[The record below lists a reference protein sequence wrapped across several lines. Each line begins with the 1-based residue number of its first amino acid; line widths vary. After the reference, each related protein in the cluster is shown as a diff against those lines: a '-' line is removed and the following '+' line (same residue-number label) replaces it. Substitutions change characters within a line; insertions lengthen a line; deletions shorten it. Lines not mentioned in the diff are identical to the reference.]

1 MNDIYDPTNDFKF
14 ENLSMTSPSSVSG
27 GVYFSKFLMNRNSLY
42 IQTPKCSTKSGV
54 IKLGKKIH
62 MDLVFTNVN
71 EEFIQWIETLETTTR
86 KLIYANR
93 EKWFDT
99 ELDEDDI
106 ESYFT
111 PTVKLFK
118 SGKQYLVRVNMSQRI
133 NGTPAV
139 KIYDE
144 AELDV
149 APEALDDKTTMITIL
164 EVQGVRCSA
173 KSFQIELVLKQA
185 MVIKPVEIFEKCI
198 IKERSKLG
206 VLNDK
211 SANDNLE
218 SLSSSSLKV
227 QMTNSLAAEE
237 PINVNENPILTPF
250 RIEDAQY
257 ETPSPLITA
266 HKVGVLNEKMCNKD
280 NLEAEQNTLINDS
293 PINES
298 SMNESPINDSPMDT
312 PIQIETENKYELEP
326 FEIDLDDTNIKAED
340 TVYLKDKTE
349 VYYEMYKNARKKA
362 KLAKSLALSSF
373 MEARRIKNMYMLDD
387 LEDSDE
393 DDEMDLE
400 NMENEGSDEDE

>member
-27 GVYFSKFLMNRNSLY
+27 GVYFSKFLMNRNPLY

-54 IKLGKKIH
+54 IKSAKKIH

-93 EKWFDT
+93 EKWFDM

-144 AELDV
+144 SEVDV

-173 KSFQIELVLKQA
+173 KSFQIELVLKQI
-185 MVIKPVEIFEKCI
+185 MVIKPLEIFEKCI
-198 IKERSKLG
+198 IKERSKQG
-206 VLNDK
+206 SSN
-211 SANDNLE
+211 NNLE
-218 SLSSSSLKV
+218 SSSLKV

-237 PINVNENPILTPF
+237 PSIQISVYENPSL
-250 RIEDAQY
+250 
-257 ETPSPLITA
+257 
-266 HKVGVLNEKMCNKD
+266 NKD
-280 NLEAEQNTLINDS
+280 NVEESVNDESVINVETTPNIQNSEQS
-293 PINES
+293 ES
-298 SMNESPINDSPMDT
+298 NVDIPMSNVDIPMSNVT
-312 PIQIETENKYELEP
+312 QEPTENKYELEP

>member
-27 GVYFSKFLMNRNSLY
+27 GVYFSKFLMNRNPLY

-54 IKLGKKIH
+54 IKSGKKIH

-86 KLIYANR
+86 KLIYTNR
-93 EKWFDT
+93 EKWFDM

-118 SGKQYLVRVNMSQRI
+118 SGKQYLVRVNMIQRI

-144 AELDV
+144 TEVDV

-173 KSFQIELVLKQA
+173 KSFQIELVLKQI
-185 MVIKPVEIFEKCI
+185 MVIKPLEIFEKCI
-198 IKERSKLG
+198 IKERSKQGSLSDHF
-206 VLNDK
+206 L
-211 SANDNLE
+211 NDNLE
-218 SLSSSSLKV
+218 SSLLKV

-237 PINVNENPILTPF
+237 PNIQINVN
-250 RIEDAQY
+250 
-257 ETPSPLITA
+257 
-266 HKVGVLNEKMCNKD
+266 
-280 NLEAEQNTLINDS
+280 
-293 PINES
+293 
-298 SMNESPINDSPMDT
+298 
-312 PIQIETENKYELEP
+312 
-326 FEIDLDDTNIKAED
+326 
-340 TVYLKDKTE
+340 
-349 VYYEMYKNARKKA
+349 
-362 KLAKSLALSSF
+362 
-373 MEARRIKNMYMLDD
+373 
-387 LEDSDE
+387 
-393 DDEMDLE
+393 
-400 NMENEGSDEDE
+400 

>member
-27 GVYFSKFLMNRNSLY
+27 GVYFSKFLMNRNPLY

-54 IKLGKKIH
+54 IKSGKKIH

-93 EKWFDT
+93 EKWFDM

-144 AELDV
+144 AEVDV

-173 KSFQIELVLKQA
+173 KSFQIELVLKQI
-185 MVIKPVEIFEKCI
+185 MVIKPLEIFEKCI
-198 IKERSKLG
+198 IKERSKQG
-206 VLNDK
+206 A
-211 SANDNLE
+211 SNDNLE
-218 SLSSSSLKV
+218 SSSLKV

-237 PINVNENPILTPF
+237 PNIQINVYENPSL
-250 RIEDAQY
+250 
-257 ETPSPLITA
+257 
-266 HKVGVLNEKMCNKD
+266 NKD
-280 NLEAEQNTLINDS
+280 NVEESVNDESVINVETTPNIQNSEQS
-293 PINES
+293 ES
-298 SMNESPINDSPMDT
+298 NVDIPMSNVT
-312 PIQIETENKYELEP
+312 QEPTENKYELEP

>member
-27 GVYFSKFLMNRNSLY
+27 GVYFSKFLMNRNPLY

-54 IKLGKKIH
+54 IKSGKKIH

-93 EKWFDT
+93 EKWFDM

-144 AELDV
+144 AEVDV
-149 APEALDDKTTMITIL
+149 APEALDDKTSMITIL

-173 KSFQIELVLKQA
+173 KSFQIELVLKQI
-185 MVIKPVEIFEKCI
+185 MVIKPLEIFEKCI
-198 IKERSKLG
+198 IKERSKP
-206 VLNDK
+206 
-211 SANDNLE
+211 SASNDNLE
-218 SLSSSSLKV
+218 NSSLKV
-227 QMTNSLAAEE
+227 ENTNSLAAEE
-237 PINVNENPILTPF
+237 PNIQINVYENPSL
-250 RIEDAQY
+250 
-257 ETPSPLITA
+257 
-266 HKVGVLNEKMCNKD
+266 NKD
-280 NLEAEQNTLINDS
+280 NVEESVINV
-293 PINES
+293 ET
-298 SMNESPINDSPMDT
+298 T
-312 PIQIETENKYELEP
+312 PNIQISEKSESNVDITMSNVDIPMSNVDITMSNVDITMSNVTQEPTENKYELEP

-393 DDEMDLE
+393 DDELDLE

>member
-54 IKLGKKIH
+54 IKSGKKIH

-93 EKWFDT
+93 EKWFDM

-144 AELDV
+144 AEVDV
-149 APEALDDKTTMITIL
+149 APEALDDKTSMITIL

-173 KSFQIELVLKQA
+173 KSFQIELVLKQI
-185 MVIKPVEIFEKCI
+185 MVIKPLEIFEKCI
-198 IKERSKLG
+198 IKERSKS
-206 VLNDK
+206 
-211 SANDNLE
+211 SASNDNLE
-218 SLSSSSLKV
+218 SSSLKV

-237 PINVNENPILTPF
+237 PNIQINVYENPSL
-250 RIEDAQY
+250 
-257 ETPSPLITA
+257 
-266 HKVGVLNEKMCNKD
+266 NKD
-280 NLEAEQNTLINDS
+280 NVEESVINV
-293 PINES
+293 ET
-298 SMNESPINDSPMDT
+298 T
-312 PIQIETENKYELEP
+312 PNIQISEKSESNVDIPMSNVDIPMSNVDIPMSNVTQEPTENKYELEP

-393 DDEMDLE
+393 DDELDLE

>member
-27 GVYFSKFLMNRNSLY
+27 GVYFSKFLMNRNPLY

-54 IKLGKKIH
+54 IKSGKKIH

-93 EKWFDT
+93 EKWFDM

-144 AELDV
+144 AEVDV
-149 APEALDDKTTMITIL
+149 APEALNDKTSMITIL

-173 KSFQIELVLKQA
+173 KSFQIELVLKQI
-185 MVIKPVEIFEKCI
+185 MVIKPLEIFEKCI
-198 IKERSKLG
+198 IKERSKQG
-206 VLNDK
+206 A
-211 SANDNLE
+211 SNDNLE
-218 SLSSSSLKV
+218 SSLLKV
-227 QMTNSLAAEE
+227 QLTNSLAAEE
-237 PINVNENPILTPF
+237 PINVNEH
-250 RIEDAQY
+250 
-257 ETPSPLITA
+257 PSL
-266 HKVGVLNEKMCNKD
+266 NKD
-280 NLEAEQNTLINDS
+280 NVEESVNDESVINVETTPNIQNSDQRAFNVDI
-293 PINES
+293 PISNVTQE
-298 SMNESPINDSPMDT
+298 P
-312 PIQIETENKYELEP
+312 TENKYELEP

-349 VYYEMYKNARKKA
+349 VYYEMYKNARKMA

-393 DDEMDLE
+393 DDELDLE

>member
-27 GVYFSKFLMNRNSLY
+27 GVYFSKFLMNRNPLY

-54 IKLGKKIH
+54 IKSGKKIH

-93 EKWFDT
+93 EKWFDM

-144 AELDV
+144 AEVDV

-173 KSFQIELVLKQA
+173 KSFQIELVLKQI
-185 MVIKPVEIFEKCI
+185 MVIKPLEIFEKCI
-198 IKERSKLG
+198 IKERSKQG
-206 VLNDK
+206 
-211 SANDNLE
+211 SSNDNLE
-218 SLSSSSLKV
+218 SSSLKV

-237 PINVNENPILTPF
+237 PNIQINVYENPSF
-250 RIEDAQY
+250 
-257 ETPSPLITA
+257 
-266 HKVGVLNEKMCNKD
+266 NKD
-280 NLEAEQNTLINDS
+280 DVEESVNDESVINVETTPNIQNSEQS
-293 PINES
+293 ES
-298 SMNESPINDSPMDT
+298 NVDIPMSNVDIPMSNVT
-312 PIQIETENKYELEP
+312 QEPTENKYELEP

>member
-27 GVYFSKFLMNRNSLY
+27 GVYFSKFLMNRNPLY

-54 IKLGKKIH
+54 IKTGKKIH

-144 AELDV
+144 AEVDV
-149 APEALDDKTTMITIL
+149 APEALDDKTSMISIL

-173 KSFQIELVLKQA
+173 KSFQIELVLKQI
-185 MVIKPVEIFEKCI
+185 MVIKPLEIFEKCI
-198 IKERSKLG
+198 IKERSKPG
-206 VLNDK
+206 A
-211 SANDNLE
+211 SNDNLE
-218 SLSSSSLKV
+218 SSLLKV
-227 QMTNSLAAEE
+227 QMTNSLAADE
-237 PINVNENPILTPF
+237 PNIQINVNEKSTF
-250 RIEDAQY
+250 
-257 ETPSPLITA
+257 
-266 HKVGVLNEKMCNKD
+266 NKD
-280 NLEAEQNTLINDS
+280 NLEAEEN
-293 PINES
+293 
-298 SMNESPINDSPMDT
+298 T
-312 PIQIETENKYELEP
+312 PIFESNMDILPMNTPKQIEIIDKYELEP
-326 FEIDLDDTNIKAED
+326 FEIYLDDTNIKAED

-393 DDEMDLE
+393 DDELDLE

>member
-1 MNDIYDPTNDFKF
+1 
-14 ENLSMTSPSSVSG
+14 
-27 GVYFSKFLMNRNSLY
+27 
-42 IQTPKCSTKSGV
+42 
-54 IKLGKKIH
+54 

-93 EKWFDT
+93 EKWFDI

-118 SGKQYLVRVNMSQRI
+118 SGKQYLVRVNMNQRI

-144 AELDV
+144 AEVDV
-149 APEALDDKTTMITIL
+149 APEALDDKTSMITIL

-173 KSFQIELVLKQA
+173 KSFQIELVLKQI
-185 MVIKPVEIFEKCI
+185 MVIKPLEIFEKCI
-198 IKERSKLG
+198 IKERSKQG
-206 VLNDK
+206 ASNDQ
-211 SANDNLE
+211 SLNDNLE
-218 SLSSSSLKV
+218 SLSSSNLKV

-237 PINVNENPILTPF
+237 SIKVNEKTTL
-250 RIEDAQY
+250 
-257 ETPSPLITA
+257 
-266 HKVGVLNEKMCNKD
+266 NKD
-280 NLEAEQNTLINDS
+280 NLEAEENT
-293 PINES
+293 PIFES
-298 SMNESPINDSPMDT
+298 TTHTTPVDTSLVDT
-312 PIQIETENKYELEP
+312 PIQIDTENKYELEP

-393 DDEMDLE
+393 DDELDLE

>member
-54 IKLGKKIH
+54 IKSGKKIH

-93 EKWFDT
+93 EKWFDM

-144 AELDV
+144 AEVDV
-149 APEALDDKTTMITIL
+149 APEALDDKTSMITIL

-173 KSFQIELVLKQA
+173 KSFQIELVLKQI
-185 MVIKPVEIFEKCI
+185 MVIKPLEIFEKCI
-198 IKERSKLG
+198 IKERSKS
-206 VLNDK
+206 
-211 SANDNLE
+211 SASNDNLE
-218 SLSSSSLKV
+218 NSSLKV
-227 QMTNSLAAEE
+227 ENTNSLAAEE
-237 PINVNENPILTPF
+237 PNIQISVNENPSL
-250 RIEDAQY
+250 
-257 ETPSPLITA
+257 
-266 HKVGVLNEKMCNKD
+266 NKD
-280 NLEAEQNTLINDS
+280 NVEESVINV
-293 PINES
+293 ET
-298 SMNESPINDSPMDT
+298 T
-312 PIQIETENKYELEP
+312 PNIQISEKSESNVDIPMSNVDITMSNVTQEPTENKYELEP

-373 MEARRIKNMYMLDD
+373 IEARRIKNMYMLDD

-393 DDEMDLE
+393 DDELDLE

>member
-27 GVYFSKFLMNRNSLY
+27 GVYFSKFLMNRNPLY

-54 IKLGKKIH
+54 IKSGKKIH

-93 EKWFDT
+93 EKWFDM

-144 AELDV
+144 AEVDV

-173 KSFQIELVLKQA
+173 KSFQIELVLKQI
-185 MVIKPVEIFEKCI
+185 MVIKPLEIFEKCI
-198 IKERSKLG
+198 IKERSKQG
-206 VLNDK
+206 
-211 SANDNLE
+211 SSNDNLE
-218 SLSSSSLKV
+218 SSSLKV

-237 PINVNENPILTPF
+237 PNIQINVYENPSF
-250 RIEDAQY
+250 
-257 ETPSPLITA
+257 
-266 HKVGVLNEKMCNKD
+266 NKD
-280 NLEAEQNTLINDS
+280 DVEESVNDESVINVETTPNIQNSDQSEFNVDI
-293 PINES
+293 
-298 SMNESPINDSPMDT
+298 PMSNVDIPMSNVT
-312 PIQIETENKYELEP
+312 QELTENKYELEP

>member
-1 MNDIYDPTNDFKF
+1 MNDIYDPINDFKF

-27 GVYFSKFLMNRNSLY
+27 GVYFSKFLMNRNPLY
-42 IQTPKCSTKSGV
+42 IQTPKCSTKLGV
-54 IKLGKKIH
+54 IKSGKKIH

-93 EKWFDT
+93 EKWFDM

-118 SGKQYLVRVNMSQRI
+118 SGKQYLVRVNISQRI

-144 AELDV
+144 AEVDV
-149 APEALDDKTTMITIL
+149 APEALDDKTSIITIL

-173 KSFQIELVLKQA
+173 KSFQIELVLKQI
-185 MVIKPVEIFEKCI
+185 MVIKPLEIFEKCI
-198 IKERSKLG
+198 IKERSKQG
-206 VLNDK
+206 ASKDQSLNDI
-211 SANDNLE
+211 LE
-218 SLSSSSLKV
+218 SSSLKV

-237 PINVNENPILTPF
+237 SNIQINVNENPSL
-250 RIEDAQY
+250 
-257 ETPSPLITA
+257 
-266 HKVGVLNEKMCNKD
+266 NKD
-280 NLEAEQNTLINDS
+280 NVEESVNDESVINV
-293 PINES
+293 ET
-298 SMNESPINDSPMDT
+298 T
-312 PIQIETENKYELEP
+312 PNIQISEQSASNVDIPMSNVTQEPTENKYELEP

-349 VYYEMYKNARKKA
+349 VYYEMYKTARKKA

>member
-1 MNDIYDPTNDFKF
+1 
-14 ENLSMTSPSSVSG
+14 
-27 GVYFSKFLMNRNSLY
+27 
-42 IQTPKCSTKSGV
+42 
-54 IKLGKKIH
+54 

-93 EKWFDT
+93 EKWFDM

-144 AELDV
+144 AEVDV

-173 KSFQIELVLKQA
+173 KSFQIELVLKQI
-185 MVIKPVEIFEKCI
+185 MVIKPLEIFEKCI
-198 IKERSKLG
+198 IKERSKQG
-206 VLNDK
+206 SSN
-211 SANDNLE
+211 NNLE
-218 SLSSSSLKV
+218 SSSLKV

-237 PINVNENPILTPF
+237 PNIQISVNENTSL
-250 RIEDAQY
+250 
-257 ETPSPLITA
+257 
-266 HKVGVLNEKMCNKD
+266 NKD
-280 NLEAEQNTLINDS
+280 DVEESVNDVETTPNIQNSEQS
-293 PINES
+293 ES
-298 SMNESPINDSPMDT
+298 NVDIPMSNVDIPMSNVDIPMSNVT
-312 PIQIETENKYELEP
+312 QEPTENKYELEP

-393 DDEMDLE
+393 DDEIDLE

>member
-27 GVYFSKFLMNRNSLY
+27 GVYFSKFLMNRNPLY

-54 IKLGKKIH
+54 IKSGKKIH

-93 EKWFDT
+93 EKWFDM

-144 AELDV
+144 AEVDV

-173 KSFQIELVLKQA
+173 KSFQIELVLKQI
-185 MVIKPVEIFEKCI
+185 MVIKPLEIFEKCI
-198 IKERSKLG
+198 IKERSKQG
-206 VLNDK
+206 SSN
-211 SANDNLE
+211 NNLE
-218 SLSSSSLKV
+218 SSSLKV

-237 PINVNENPILTPF
+237 PNIQISVNENTSL
-250 RIEDAQY
+250 
-257 ETPSPLITA
+257 
-266 HKVGVLNEKMCNKD
+266 NKD
-280 NLEAEQNTLINDS
+280 DVEESVNDVETTPNIQNSEQS
-293 PINES
+293 ES
-298 SMNESPINDSPMDT
+298 NVDIPMSNVDIPMSNVT
-312 PIQIETENKYELEP
+312 QEPTENKYELEP

-393 DDEMDLE
+393 DDEIDLE